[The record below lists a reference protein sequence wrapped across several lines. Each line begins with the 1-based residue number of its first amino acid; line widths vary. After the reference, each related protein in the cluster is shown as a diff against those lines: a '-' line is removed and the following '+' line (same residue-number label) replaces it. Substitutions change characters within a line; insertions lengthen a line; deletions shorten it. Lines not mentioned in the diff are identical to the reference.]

1 MKAILEQ
8 DHYTLLEVPRFAP
21 KSDIVKAYH
30 RLKAAFDPESL
41 ATYSLFS
48 ADETKEISARVD
60 LAFQVLVDEKKKETY
75 DRWLARRAAGED
87 VPEPVFPRDQ
97 ASEQQAAAAI
107 SQQGT
112 GDFKPYTSR
121 RPALRPVPAGGFSE
135 PPGAAP
141 AGLGAPSGIAAP
153 VAAAPPASDAPPAP
167 AVATPAAAPAP
178 RAPVAPP
185 PPEGADEEALRAL
198 VASDRERDGGFYRA
212 AREARG
218 LTLQQVTEKTK
229 INLMYMRFIEDN
241 NYRDLPAPV
250 YLRGFLVQ
258 MAKFY
263 KLEGPDALADAYVA
277 IAERRKKENP

>member
-75 DRWLARRAAGED
+75 DRWLERRAAGED
-87 VPEPVFPRDQ
+87 VAEPVFARDQ

-107 SQQGT
+107 SQSGT
-112 GDFKPYTSR
+112 GEFKPYTSR
-121 RPALRPVPAGGFSE
+121 RSTLRTVPAGGFSE
-135 PPGAAP
+135 PPAP
-141 AGLGAPSGIAAP
+141 APGPSVLPAPLSASASPAIAAASASLAP
-153 VAAAPPASDAPPAP
+153 EAVPTVAAPPA
-167 AVATPAAAPAP
+167 
-178 RAPVAPP
+178 RAPIAGPVDLTGEDATK
-185 PPEGADEEALRAL
+185 ELL
-198 VASDRERDGGFYRA
+198 ASDRERDGSFYRA
-212 AREARG
+212 ARETRG

-263 KLEGPDALADAYVA
+263 KLEGPDALADAYMA

>member
-60 LAFQVLVDEKKKETY
+60 EAFRVLVDEKKKETY
-75 DRWLARRAAGED
+75 DRWLAKRAAGED
-87 VPEPVFPRDQ
+87 VPEPVFARDQ

-107 SQQGT
+107 SQSGT
-112 GDFKPYTSR
+112 GDFKPYASR
-121 RPALRPVPAGGFSE
+121 RPALRPVPAGGFSD
-135 PPGAAP
+135 PTPAA
-141 AGLGAPSGIAAP
+141 AVVATP
-153 VAAAPPASDAPPAP
+153 VASAPPAP
-167 AVATPAAAPAP
+167 APAPDPEPAVAPAASATPPRPAP
-178 RAPVAPP
+178 PAVPVDNS
-185 PPEGADEEALRAL
+185 EDVLKEL

-229 INLMYMRFIEDN
+229 INLAYMRSIEDN
-241 NYRDLPAPV
+241 AYRDLPAPV

-263 KLEGPDALADAYVA
+263 KLEGPDALADAYMA